1 MSGFGSGRVSSPI
14 GITIKRSAE
23 RDEALARNGLDPRRT
38 FACTPEELR
47 HLEALSPA
55 DRGKWIRA
63 LQARARH
70 RYGPPA

>member
-1 MSGFGSGRVSSPI
+1 MRFGGTPPTPVRQ
-14 GITIKRSAE
+14 TIKRGAE
-23 RDEALARNGLDPRRT
+23 RDEVLARNGLDPRRT

-55 DRGKWIRA
+55 DRGEWIRA
-63 LQARARH
+63 LQARALR